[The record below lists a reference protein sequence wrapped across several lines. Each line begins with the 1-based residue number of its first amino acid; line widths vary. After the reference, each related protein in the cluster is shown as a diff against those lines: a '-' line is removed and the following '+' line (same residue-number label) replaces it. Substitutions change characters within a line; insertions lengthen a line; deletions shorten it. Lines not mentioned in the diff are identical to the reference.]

1 MGYKIAIDGP
11 AGAGKSTVAKIISK
25 ELGYVYIDTGAMY
38 RAFGLFLVNN
48 NIDVNNESE
57 IAKVVDKVNI
67 SIKFVQNE
75 QHIYLN
81 NEDVTDLIRTPIISE
96 AASSCSVHQCVRTKL
111 VNMQQELAKS
121 TSVVMDGRDI
131 GSVVLPDA
139 NLKIFLTASV
149 DTRAKRRIKDYKDK
163 GITKTLE
170 EVTKE
175 IEERD
180 YRDTHRDNSPLVQV
194 EDAILIDSSNMSID
208 EVVDKIISL
217 ADGKR

>member
-1 MGYKIAIDGP
+1 
-11 AGAGKSTVAKIISK
+11 
-25 ELGYVYIDTGAMY
+25 
-38 RAFGLFLVNN
+38 
-48 NIDVNNESE
+48 
-57 IAKVVDKVNI
+57 VNI

-81 NEDVTDLIRTPIISE
+81 GEDVTDKIRTPIISE
-96 AASSCSVHQCVRTKL
+96 AASSCSVHAPVRTKL
-111 VNMQQELAKS
+111 VSMQQELAKS

-149 DTRAKRRIKDYKDK
+149 EVRAKRRIKDYEEK
-163 GITKTLE
+163 GISKTLE
-170 EVTKE
+170 EVMKE

-180 YRDTHRDNSPLVQV
+180 YRDTHRDNSPLTQV
-194 EDAILIDSSNMSID
+194 EDAILIDSSNMNID

-217 ADGKR
+217 ADGVR